1 MTAVCDIGR
10 YLHCGIARTA
20 AGSENV
26 EPGACNDGRTAAAL
40 QRQSAPR
47 LLKAK
52 HELACKVNNKM
63 RGLAHLFVPVEITA

>member
-10 YLHCGIARTA
+10 YLHCGIARAA

-26 EPGACNDGRTAAAL
+26 KPGAGNDGRTAAAL